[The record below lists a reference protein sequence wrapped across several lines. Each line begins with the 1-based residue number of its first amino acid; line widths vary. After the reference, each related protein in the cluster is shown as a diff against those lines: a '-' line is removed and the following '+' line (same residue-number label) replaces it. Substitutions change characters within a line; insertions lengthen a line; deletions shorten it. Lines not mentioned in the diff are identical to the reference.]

1 MKFSAYLLFAAMYV
15 GIVYPIFAY
24 LLWNGPLAR
33 LGVQD
38 YAGSLGVHAVG
49 GMMGLVGARFL
60 GQRSIRSGAHD
71 DPMMGLGA
79 LLLMFC
85 WFGFNLGSVPSYGN
99 IAADLPLVA
108 INALCA
114 MAAGIVGSLVISSMA
129 EGKSNPIITPN
140 GGLAG
145 AVAICSGVHLVH
157 PLFAILIGV
166 VAGAQIPYTS
176 RWIAKALRVDD
187 PCDVGP
193 VHAIPGLLG
202 GIAAGLWA
210 PMIPNGFHGY
220 TVHLGAQLIGT
231 AAAIVYGLT
240 AAVVVFTVIDRVIGL
255 RVSESE
261 EFSGLDIAAHGM
273 AAYPELA
280 LAASGASD
288 SARRAPLHVLSGVRV
303 SEVMT
308 EVPAISPLDSL
319 DAVQEIM
326 FSREVFAL
334 PVLDE
339 DEELCG
345 IVSMSDI
352 MKIARPERGNVNVA
366 AVFSRQVES
375 AFPDQTIHEVVE
387 RMRERHLANF
397 PVVSRRNDK
406 QLLGMVTKADI
417 VVAYR
422 SIALETAV

>member
-1 MKFSAYLLFAAMYV
+1 
-15 GIVYPIFAY
+15 
-24 LLWNGPLAR
+24 
-33 LGVQD
+33 
-38 YAGSLGVHAVG
+38 
-49 GMMGLVGARFL
+49 
-60 GQRSIRSGAHD
+60 
-71 DPMMGLGA
+71 
-79 LLLMFC
+79 
-85 WFGFNLGSVPSYGN
+85 
-99 IAADLPLVA
+99 
-108 INALCA
+108 
-114 MAAGIVGSLVISSMA
+114 
-129 EGKSNPIITPN
+129 
-140 GGLAG
+140 
-145 AVAICSGVHLVH
+145 
-157 PLFAILIGV
+157 
-166 VAGAQIPYTS
+166 
-176 RWIAKALRVDD
+176 
-187 PCDVGP
+187 
-193 VHAIPGLLG
+193 
-202 GIAAGLWA
+202 
-210 PMIPNGFHGY
+210 MIPNGFHGY
-220 TVHLGAQLIGT
+220 SVHLGAQLIGT

-240 AAVVVFTVIDRVIGL
+240 AATIVFTVIDRVIGL
-255 RVSESE
+255 RVSEAE
-261 EFSGLDIAAHGM
+261 ELSGLDIAAHGM

-280 LAASGASD
+280 LAASAASD

-366 AVFSRQVES
+366 AVFSREVQS

-406 QLLGMVTKADI
+406 QLLGMVTKGDI